1 MPRTRVGC
9 SPKKTDPLSEVGV
22 DKEGAEQDNDGW
34 AVRINAAG
42 PDRIGR
48 DSVAVMLQLVRSLH
62 RHVDVGGL
70 LGAELGELG
79 ADLVEVEAG
88 HQFVEVLG

>member
-1 MPRTRVGC
+1 M
-9 SPKKTDPLSEVGV
+9 
-22 DKEGAEQDNDGW
+22 DKEEAEQDSDGW
-34 AVRINAAG
+34 AARINPAD
-42 PDRIGR
+42 PDRIGS
-48 DSVAVMLQLVRSLH
+48 DSVAVMLELVRSLH